1 MVKKSGSTKLKR
13 QMAPNFWQIKR
24 KGFPF
29 VLSANPGPYAKDK
42 CYPVGYT
49 IA

>member
-1 MVKKSGSTKLKR
+1 
-13 QMAPNFWQIKR
+13 MAPNFWQIKR

-42 CYPVGYT
+42 CYPMGYT
-49 IA
+49 IARCFTFM